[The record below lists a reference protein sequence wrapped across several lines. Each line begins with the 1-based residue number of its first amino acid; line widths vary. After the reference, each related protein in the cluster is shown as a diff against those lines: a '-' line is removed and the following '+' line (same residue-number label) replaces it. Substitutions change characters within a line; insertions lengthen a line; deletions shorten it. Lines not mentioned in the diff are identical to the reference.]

1 MNDRITSTADLIGG
15 DPEVLV
21 AALKKLINVDVPV
34 APCVVP
40 EALRYA
46 HLLLEHYA
54 VILADQ
60 RLPYLQRRWKKADA
74 EYCRKVLNVAT
85 ELLLVSA
92 GGWGAIN

>member
-40 EALRYA
+40 EAWRYA
-46 HLLLEHYA
+46 HILLEHYA
-54 VILADQ
+54 VCMADQ
-60 RLPYLQRRWKKADA
+60 QLPYRDRRWKKVDA
-74 EYCRKVLNVAT
+74 EYCEKVLNVAT

-92 GGWGAIN
+92 GGWGAIH